1 MKPNLNT
8 QYAIGFDLPM
18 ITEKCK
24 YRYIY
29 TFIININY
37 NETAGIYGALNI
49 WLSFL
54 YICYLFWSLKQL
66 MWVL

>member
-1 MKPNLNT
+1 MSLFFQHAAMKPNLNT

-49 WLSFL
+49 
-54 YICYLFWSLKQL
+54 
-66 MWVL
+66 